1 MPDKLVS
8 IILLTWNPQRFL
20 NSCLDSI
27 SHQDYSHLE
36 LIVVD
41 NGSTDGS
48 VENIRKKLESM
59 ENIPWKLELL
69 PTNTGFAAGM
79 NRGIALSNG
88 EFVLTLNQDVVLSP
102 SYISKLVETLSRSNE
117 KNASATGK
125 VLRWDIEQDKKTDII
140 DSAGHEIF
148 TDRIVEARGKNQ
160 PSENY
165 NSLCK
170 VFGVSAAAACYS
182 RGALNAVSLNGEYFD
197 SDFFSYLEDIDLDYR
212 FILSGYDSMFVHDAI
227 AWHALA
233 GSGGRRNF
241 SIRFKAHTNRYLV
254 WVKNEVFSE
263 MLKDL
268 PAILVQELFQFA
280 RTLFTSPLLLFSWFV
295 YPSKAIRTSRKG
307 WKIYANGKNYARI
320 RPFIRCGR
328 LRMKFS
334 NQE

>member
-1 MPDKLVS
+1 MPEKLVS
-8 IILLTWNPQRFL
+8 IILLTWNPKRFL
-20 NSCLDSI
+20 DNCLDSI

-48 VENIRKKLESM
+48 VENIRKRLESM
-59 ENIPWKLELL
+59 SNIPWKLELL
-69 PTNTGFAAGM
+69 PLNSGFAAGM
-79 NRGIALSNG
+79 NRGIALSG
-88 EFVLTLNQDVVLSP
+88 GAFVLTLNQDVVLSP
-102 SYISKLVETLSRSNE
+102 SYISKLVVSLGGSDE

-125 VLRWDIEQDKKTDII
+125 ILKWDIAQDNKLDII

-148 TDRIVEARGKNQ
+148 TDRIVQARGKNQ
-160 PSENY
+160 LAESI
-165 NSLCK
+165 SGSCR
-170 VFGVSAAAACYS
+170 VFGTSAAAACYS
-182 RGALNAVSLNGEYFD
+182 RDALNAVSAHGEFFD
-197 SDFFSYLEDIDLDYR
+197 CDFFSYLEDIDLDYR

-233 GSGGRRNF
+233 GSGGRRSF

-268 PAILVQELFQFA
+268 PAILVQELFQFV

-295 YPSKAIRTSRKG
+295 FPSKAIRAARKG
-307 WKIYANGKNYARI
+307 REIYSRGKDYGRMK
-320 RPFIRCGR
+320 PFIQSGR
-328 LRMKFS
+328 LSKLLF